1 MKFKRK
7 ARNTCMF
14 LRFSH
19 ASIFHTSH
27 SVEFENKDEDLLPE
41 IFMGDYF
48 WLEDR
53 QEDVYYD
60 ARVTRTDVSTRGLL
74 SVLKVF
80 LQVPTS
86 FNLYRGAIFLLHFRL
101 NRITLRRQ
109 YHALASSPGEH
120 LRRVLFPSVSDIIPI
135 QRLSEAEIEDLPL
148 VNENIRE
155 DEQQLH
161 SVVSILQHPKGSV
174 PFIIFGP

>member
-1 MKFKRK
+1 M

-14 LRFSH
+14 VCFFPSVNFPYPL
-19 ASIFHTSH
+19 H
-27 SVEFENKDEDLLPE
+27 SVEFENEDEDLLPE
-41 IFMGDYF
+41 VLMGDCF

-60 ARVTRTDVSTRGLL
+60 ARVARTNVSTTGHI
-74 SVLKVF
+74 SVLKIF
-80 LQVPTS
+80 LRVPTS

-101 NRITLRRQ
+101 NRVTLRRQ
-109 YHALASSPGEH
+109 CHALASSPAH
-120 LRRVLFPSVSDIIPI
+120 LRCVLFPSTSDIKPI
-135 QRLSEAEIEDLPL
+135 QPLSKADIDNLPL
-148 VNENIRE
+148 VNENIRQ

-161 SVVSILQHPKGSV
+161 AVVSILQHPKGSV

>member
-1 MKFKRK
+1 MSWCLLISNRPY
-7 ARNTCMF
+7 
-14 LRFSH
+14 
-19 ASIFHTSH
+19 SI
-27 SVEFENKDEDLLPE
+27 EFENTDEDILPE
-41 IFMGDYF
+41 VLKGDSL

-60 ARVTRTDVSTRGLL
+60 VRVTRADVSTRDLL
-74 SVLKVF
+74 SVLKIV

-86 FNLYRGAIFLLHFRL
+86 FNLYRGATFLVHFRP

-109 YHALASSPGEH
+109 YHALASSLAH
-120 LRRVLFPSVSDIIPI
+120 LGRILFPSASDIKPI
-135 QRLSEAEIEDLPL
+135 RCLSKAKIDKLPL
-148 VNENIRE
+148 FDENIRT

-161 SVVSILQHPKGSV
+161 AVVSILQQPKGSI